1 MEINQNVRNIRES
14 KGVTQTHVAKQLGV
28 TIQTYNAYEMGRRKL
43 KVDTLQKIS
52 EILNEPIQ
60 NFFNQKLYETKNKQ
74 IV

>member
-60 NFFNQKLYETKNKQ
+60 NFFNQKLYESKNKQ